1 MLSQELVD
9 YRKRTF
15 VNDYYDIMDINARTK
30 THFRL
35 VIHVHY
41 SNIHFKHTHPDFMME
56 SKLITKT
63 KVVWLISM
71 LRCSV

>member
-9 YRKRTF
+9 YRSVLF

-35 VIHVHY
+35 VIHVHC

-56 SKLITKT
+56 SKLITKSEEVSLVD
-63 KVVWLISM
+63 KN
-71 LRCSV
+71 RF